1 MLTTSLTK
9 RRPIVVAVL
18 LLLLLPGL
26 ATSLPSGIGGQ
37 QQNGG
42 DTIDDVAKEGCLC
55 HNGVPANSVQIILDG
70 VPYAWTA
77 GETYELQLNIIGGP
91 DAGGQYSAGFSMRTS
106 SGILSGIGADNW
118 QGDEQSLTHTSASA
132 AESARIVASGSPL

>member
-42 DTIDDVAKEGCLC
+42 DTIDDVA
-55 HNGVPANSVQIILDG
+55 
-70 VPYAWTA
+70 
-77 GETYELQLNIIGGP
+77 
-91 DAGGQYSAGFSMRTS
+91 
-106 SGILSGIGADNW
+106 
-118 QGDEQSLTHTSASA
+118 
-132 AESARIVASGSPL
+132 